1 MNKRWFVIG
10 ALTVGIAGVTFSTA
24 RAEDK
29 EENEVKVS
37 IKKVPAAVRKTLKRE
52 AMGEKIKTVDQE
64 TLNGKLAYE
73 ADVKID
79 GHNYE
84 IVVDK
89 GGLLLSK
96 KLDEGDETAEKAEG
110 RQKATKSDDDDN
122 YGKAE
127 TSEKKQ
133 ARHADKDDED
143 EQADAP
149 KAKHKAHAEKDD
161 QAEHEDHEHSG
172 K

>member
-1 MNKRWFVIG
+1 MKKQWFLIG
-10 ALTVGIAGVTFSTA
+10 ALTVVIAGVTFSTA

-37 IKKVPAAVRKTLKRE
+37 FKKVPSAVRKTLKRE

-89 GGLLLSK
+89 HGLLLSK
-96 KLDEGDETAEKAEG
+96 KLDEGDETAENSEGKHKAAKSADEDANDEKAE
-110 RQKATKSDDDDN
+110 A
-122 YGKAE
+122 
-127 TSEKKQ
+127 SEHKQ
-133 ARHADKDDED
+133 ARHAEKDEED
-143 EQADAP
+143 EQAEAP
-149 KAKHKAHAEKDD
+149 RAKHKAHAEKDD
-161 QAEHEDHEHSG
+161 EGEHEDSG